1 LNGKKQ
7 KDICWTKAEAGG
19 DNNMGIK
26 IWGKL
31 DKKLSRFWGL
41 PTGKGTNY
49 PYNEKYI
56 PTGVDPKK
64 TEEQY
69 AAAVK
74 KETDQSTK
82 DRLAWMDKI
91 KGKKGRSEEE

>member
-1 LNGKKQ
+1 MAIKKSY
-7 KDICWTKAEAGG
+7 
-19 DNNMGIK
+19 
-26 IWGKL
+26 WGKL

-41 PTGKGTNY
+41 PTGKGTRY
-49 PYNEKYI
+49 PYNDEYN
-56 PTGVDPKK
+56 PTAVDP
-64 TEEQY
+64 EETKEQAY
-69 AAAVK
+69 KAVK

>member
-1 LNGKKQ
+1 
-7 KDICWTKAEAGG
+7 
-19 DNNMGIK
+19 MGIK

-69 AAAVK
+69 AAAFK
-74 KETDQSTK
+74 KETDTATK
-82 DRLAWMDKI
+82 DRLAWMDRTLPGTGYKI